1 METYSVSQG
10 ILYLVV
16 PFATSH
22 LKQTRPPWLG
32 HDTQSSRSLPEQ
44 TQNCRWDARSLL
56 AWALHPRG
64 QWRQCCKLNLTNPNL
79 PCYLGRVDE
88 GLNE

>member
-32 HDTQSSRSLPEQ
+32 HDTQSSGSLPEQ
-44 TQNCRWDARSLL
+44 TQNCRWNARSL
-56 AWALHPRG
+56 WP
-64 QWRQCCKLNLTNPNL
+64 
-79 PCYLGRVDE
+79 
-88 GLNE
+88 GLCTQGDSGASVANST